1 MTVGCCSVEPA
12 HVLFIISIFS
22 VFFVSLPRLLSLSL
36 ARSAV
41 LSLTLLYFSLTQ
53 AADDAFIFTH
63 FLRYA
68 GQ

>member
-1 MTVGCCSVEPA
+1 MLQCCA
-12 HVLFIISIFS
+12 RTRAFHHQHL
-22 VFFVSLPRLLSLSL
+22 LRLLRLSTFPSFSLS
-36 ARSAV
+36 RSLCGT